1 MATQLRWLEYST
13 VVGGNSLANSHIQNI
28 PFIPTFIFLVAHNI
42 IAKLAKKIQETY
54 KDMPDIPTGDFF
66 SPWPKVDRT
75 RYVTLALVRNIGLT
89 QADDFSH
96 RTLRK
101 SEDDIPRHK
110 DAVLYEDIFTTQV
123 LHKAQILI
131 SGRPGAGK
139 TVFLTKVA
147 KDWASK
153 ICLEGIELLL
163 HMSLRELACKSD
175 LPQLEDVLSL
185 CLLDKENIHEL
196 AKCIDEVNGEGICFA
211 LDGLDEYPKRN
222 DPTDFVMRVIHREF
236 LPLATVIVT
245 SRPIASSCV
254 PVKSRDL
261 HVEIVGFMPE
271 QIEEYVTDYYQSL
284 SRPGEAQDL
293 ISYLESHPNVKD
305 MCYLPLHLAM
315 ILYINKYRGKNPLP
329 ETETDIYTRFIAH
342 SIIRYIKREKKVDDQ
357 LLVNI
362 RNFKDLERELKE
374 EGEEELGLF
383 HTICMIA
390 FETKLVS
397 HLIFDDSYLIDNFP
411 DHFDRRNE
419 RRKLSN
425 NGLGILSNY
434 TKKVET
440 GEEPQY
446 SFQHLTVQEFLGAY
460 HLSKASP
467 EESLKCIKSNGRS
480 SDLRE
485 FWRFFFGL
493 TKSNPISVAYFSMI
507 MTANASQGNETL
519 FLSHCL
525 FEGQNSEFSSTNCS
539 SFLASRKGR
548 IDVSNIVLSSPDCA
562 AIGYS
567 VSQCPDDLKE
577 LVMNYCQ
584 VGPGGIEAMNYQMA
598 RVDAL
603 FTNAENMQ

>member
-1 MATQLRWLEYST
+1 MKRYSHVTYYYVFIIIADHIISESAVKLRDTYDNLS
-13 VVGGNSLANSHIQNI
+13 
-28 PFIPTFIFLVAHNI
+28 PIPTDDFL
-42 IAKLAKKIQETY
+42 
-54 KDMPDIPTGDFF
+54 
-66 SPWPKVDRT
+66 WPKLDRT

-110 DAVLYEDIFTTQV
+110 DAVTYEQIFVQK
-123 LHKAQILI
+123 LPLILI

-139 TVFLTKVA
+139 TVLLTKVA

-153 ICLEGIELLL
+153 TCLTDVKILL
-163 HMSLRELACKSD
+163 HVSLRELARKSD
-175 LPQLEDVLSL
+175 LPQLEDVISL
-185 CLLDKENIHEL
+185 CLSGMENVREL
-196 AKCIDEVNGEGICFA
+196 AKSIDKANGLGVCFA
-211 LDGLDEYPKRN
+211 FDGLDEYPSREN
-222 DPTDFVMRVIHREF
+222 STDFVMRVICKKF
-236 LPLATVIVT
+236 LPLANVIIT
-245 SRPIASSCV
+245 SRPTASRYV
-254 PVKSRDL
+254 PIQSRDL

-271 QIEEYVTDYYQSL
+271 QIEEYVTDHYWSQ
-284 SRPGEAQDL
+284 SRPGEARDL
-293 ISYLESHPNVKD
+293 LSYLDSHPNVKD
-305 MCYLPLHLAM
+305 MCYLPLNLAT
-315 ILYINKYRGKNPLP
+315 ILYINQYRGKNPLP
-329 ETETDIYTRFIAH
+329 ETETEIYTRFIAH

-357 LLVNI
+357 LLINI

-374 EGEEELGLF
+374 ELGLF
-383 HTICMIA
+383 NTICMIA

-419 RRKLSN
+419 CRKLSK

-446 SFQHLTVQEFLGAY
+446 SFQHITVQEFLGAY
-460 HLSKASP
+460 HLSKASS

-493 TKSNPISVAYFSMI
+493 TKSNPMSVPYFNMI
-507 MTANASQGNETL
+507 MAANASQGRETL
-519 FLSHCL
+519 FLSRCL
-525 FEGQNSEFSSTNCS
+525 FEGQNSEFSSTNCR

-548 IDVSNIVLSSPDCA
+548 VDVSNIVLSSPDCA

-603 FTNAENMQ
+603 FANAENMQ

>member
-1 MATQLRWLEYST
+1 MKRYSHVTYYYVFIIIADHIISESAVKLRDTYDNLS
-13 VVGGNSLANSHIQNI
+13 
-28 PFIPTFIFLVAHNI
+28 PIPTDNFL
-42 IAKLAKKIQETY
+42 
-54 KDMPDIPTGDFF
+54 
-66 SPWPKVDRT
+66 WPKLDRT

-110 DAVLYEDIFTTQV
+110 DAVTYEQIFVQK
-123 LHKAQILI
+123 LPLILI

-139 TVFLTKVA
+139 TVLLTKVA
-147 KDWASK
+147 KDWARKTCLTDVK
-153 ICLEGIELLL
+153 ILL
-163 HMSLRELACKSD
+163 HVSLRELARKSD
-175 LPQLEDVLSL
+175 LPRLEDVISL
-185 CLLDKENIHEL
+185 CLSGMENVCEL
-196 AKCIDEVNGEGICFA
+196 AKSIDKANGLGVCFA
-211 LDGLDEYPKRN
+211 FDGLDEYPSREN
-222 DPTDFVMRVIHREF
+222 STDFVMRVICKKF
-236 LPLATVIVT
+236 LPLANVIIT
-245 SRPIASSCV
+245 SRPTASRYV
-254 PVKSRDL
+254 PIQSRDL

-271 QIEEYVTDYYQSL
+271 QIEEYVTDHYWSQ
-284 SRPGEAQDL
+284 SRPGEARDL
-293 ISYLESHPNVKD
+293 LSYLDSHPNVKD

-315 ILYINKYRGKNPLP
+315 ILYINQHRGKNPLP
-329 ETETDIYTRFIAH
+329 ETETDIYTLFISH
-342 SIIRYIKREKKVDDQ
+342 SIIRYIMREAENNDDI
-357 LLVNI
+357 VIDI
-362 RNFKDLERELKE
+362 RDFEDLERELKE
-374 EGEEELGLF
+374 EEEENLGLF

-390 FETKLVS
+390 FKTKLES
-397 HLIFDDSYLIDNFP
+397 HLIFDDNYLKKNFS
-411 DHFDRRNE
+411 DRFSNCSE
-419 RRKLSN
+419 RRKLSK

-434 TKKVET
+434 TKKVMT
-440 GEEPQY
+440 GQLPQY

-460 HLSKASP
+460 HLSKASS

-493 TKSNPISVAYFSMI
+493 TKSNPMSVPYFNMI
-507 MTANASQGNETL
+507 MAANASQGSETL
-519 FLSHCL
+519 FLSRCL
-525 FEGQNSEFSSTNCS
+525 FEGQNSEFSSTNCR

-548 IDVSNIVLSSPDCA
+548 VDVSNIVLSSPDCA

-603 FTNAENMQ
+603 FANAENMQ